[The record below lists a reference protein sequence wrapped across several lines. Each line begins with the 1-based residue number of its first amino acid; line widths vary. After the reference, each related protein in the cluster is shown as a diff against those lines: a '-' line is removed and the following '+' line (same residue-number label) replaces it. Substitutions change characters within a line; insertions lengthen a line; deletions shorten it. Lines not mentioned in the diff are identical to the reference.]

1 LYVSPSLRE
10 IPDGEDLDKKGVRT
24 MKYAKPEIR
33 LIESAIRTVQ
43 GIPKPTQGLFDAPLE
58 NYTLTVNAY
67 EADE

>member
-1 LYVSPSLRE
+1 
-10 IPDGEDLDKKGVRT
+10 